1 MNRPSL
7 SAGHGIALWLAS
19 WLILWA
25 SPAHGMDETA
35 SRGFLIAVDGQGR
48 LSVKEVNGA
57 AVELETASRGLIVW
71 ENGGQERWA
80 FLAQG
85 GRWAREEFERSEEG
99 AARLSA
105 ATRGP
110 AEAIAGGNGS
120 IPSTTL
126 LVPMLG
132 SSVVRGNSPFLT
144 PSHGRT
150 IGPRIT
156 IRRRPAPQGPPF
168 PEAAA
173 LLLRDGRLLVK
184 FALPEG
190 KRKLSWNEISGLPP
204 ALAAGL
210 SAGEYVL
217 RIDGGG
223 DSVTFRVED
232 AAIREEVQR
241 PLDELTKLRGEGA
254 DGLFALV
261 AVTHLLTQVDEEG
274 KPLPYLVDAFDV
286 VDHLPEGER
295 TSFLRQAHSDLERR
309 LVGATVADSS
319 SLADP
324 TGDATIDQARG
335 QFRAGRWREAMATL
349 ATVDQGKVTPRSQA
363 LAKLYNAVI
372 RAESGLALEAQ
383 ADHLFHE
390 ALVAVEALGRDGKA
404 SESTAADLFRAHN
417 NYGNFLLGRSQDRL
431 QNHAYQ
437 IVTGGRLPLLSTL
450 SDWHA
455 ALREYEAART
465 LAQGMRAPAQAA
477 AVETNL
483 ARLYAILADLIRTLE
498 DPASEDRRFLAAV
511 LAATEQARTLAAG
524 IVADSRDGDRVEPL
538 IQATAHEILAQLAFR
553 DHEASLGRPEA
564 QASTLNCERLAK
576 QALHAYEEA
585 GSLVGIESTLRLLA
599 LNQLRSKPQGS
610 GTEEKADRKQALQS
624 LLIAHR
630 LSQFVLD
637 QVPGDGVGLGVAGFI
652 ARRAYVNEQI
662 VELLIAD
669 GQPAEALHYAEL
681 AKARALEGLLA
692 TNRTDAQADE
702 AGPRPLPE
710 LLADWPREVAA
721 VEYFIGS
728 GRVWAFVVTT
738 MGQVRVFGLS
748 DREGHPIAP
757 QALVARV
764 RTFLRGVEN
773 YATRMRS
780 RLLAGQG
787 FDHQWQE
794 TLHEFAL
801 DLLPADLLVEL
812 RKAKTVVV
820 VPHHILHYFP
830 FAALVTERDA
840 GRKTESEMVQPR
852 FLLDEPFALCHSP
865 SLTTWDLLRQRD
877 PRLVARVGAAGIANF
892 PGAAPLPGVRDDL
905 ANLRKA
911 FGGKVDRVYL
921 EGEASEAA
929 GRSLLSQA
937 GMVLFATHGT
947 NVADRPLTS
956 SILLFPEAKDDGRL
970 TAEELFGGSTQADL
984 VVLSACYTGLADRS
998 PLPGDD
1004 LFGIQRALLR
1014 SGART
1019 VISGLWDVYDGSGP
1033 ELIGAFFDNLAAGE
1047 PAPQALAT
1055 SQRRFLKKLRT
1066 SPDPEPWIHPYFWA
1080 VYTASGDDR
1089 TRFGN

>member
-1 MNRPSL
+1 M
-7 SAGHGIALWLAS
+7 
-19 WLILWA
+19 
-25 SPAHGMDETA
+25 
-35 SRGFLIAVDGQGR
+35 
-48 LSVKEVNGA
+48 
-57 AVELETASRGLIVW
+57 
-71 ENGGQERWA
+71 
-80 FLAQG
+80 
-85 GRWAREEFERSEEG
+85 
-99 AARLSA
+99 
-105 ATRGP
+105 
-110 AEAIAGGNGS
+110 
-120 IPSTTL
+120 
-126 LVPMLG
+126 
-132 SSVVRGNSPFLT
+132 
-144 PSHGRT
+144 
-150 IGPRIT
+150 
-156 IRRRPAPQGPPF
+156 
-168 PEAAA
+168 
-173 LLLRDGRLLVK
+173 
-184 FALPEG
+184 
-190 KRKLSWNEISGLPP
+190 
-204 ALAAGL
+204 
-210 SAGEYVL
+210 
-217 RIDGGG
+217 
-223 DSVTFRVED
+223 TFRVED
-232 AAIREEVQR
+232 DALREEVQR
-241 PLDELTKLRGEGA
+241 PLDELAKLRGQGA
-254 DGLFALV
+254 DGLSALV
-261 AVTHLLTQVDEEG
+261 AVAHLLTQVDEEG
-274 KPLPYLVDAFDV
+274 KPLAYLTDAFDV
-286 VDHLPEGER
+286 VDHLPEEEL
-295 TSFLRQAHSDLERR
+295 TSFLRQTRSDLERR
-309 LVGATVADSS
+309 LAGAAVADPS
-319 SLADP
+319 SLVDP
-324 TGDATIDQARG
+324 TGDSKIDQARG

-349 ATVDQGKVTPRSQA
+349 AAIDQGEATPRSQA

-383 ADHLFHE
+383 ADRLFRE
-390 ALVAVEALGRDGKA
+390 ALVAVEALGRDGNE
-404 SESTAADLFRAHN
+404 SESTTADQFRAHN

-437 IVTGGRLPLLSTL
+437 IVTGGRLPILSTL

-455 ALREYEAART
+455 ALHEYDSART
-465 LAQGMRAPAQAA
+465 LAKGMQQPAQAA
-477 AVETNL
+477 VVETNL
-483 ARLYAILADLIRTLE
+483 ARLYALLADLIQTLE
-498 DPASEDRRFLAAV
+498 DPASEERRFPAAV

-524 IVADSRDGDRVEPL
+524 VVADSRDDVRVEPV
-538 IQATAHEILAQLAFR
+538 IRATAREILAQLAFR
-553 DHEASLGRPEA
+553 NHTTDLGRPEA
-564 QASTLNCERLAK
+564 RSSFADCERLTQ
-576 QALHAYEEA
+576 QALQEYEEA
-585 GSLVGIESTLRLLA
+585 GSLVGIESTHRLLA
-599 LNQLRSKPQGS
+599 LNQLRSGPQDS
-610 GTEEKADRKQALQS
+610 GAGETAHRKQALQG

-652 ARRAYVNEQI
+652 ARRAYLNEQI

-692 TNRTDAQADE
+692 ASRTRAQADE
-702 AGPRPLPE
+702 EGPRPLPAI
-710 LLADWPREVAA
+710 LADWPREVAA
-721 VEYFIGS
+721 VEYLIGS
-728 GRVWAFVVTT
+728 RRAWAFVVTT
-738 MGQVRVFGLS
+738 SGQVLVFELK
-748 DREGHPIAP
+748 DREGHPIAS

-764 RTFLRGVEN
+764 RTYLRGVEN

-794 TLHEFAL
+794 TLHEFAI
-801 DLLPADLLVEL
+801 DLLPTDLLAEL

-840 GRKTESEMVQPR
+840 GRKDSSEMVQPR

-865 SLTTWDLLRQRD
+865 SLTTWDLLRQRA
-877 PRLVARVGAAGIANF
+877 PRPITRVGAAGIANF

-1019 VISGLWDVYDGSGP
+1019 VVSGLWDVYDGSGP
-1033 ELIGAFFDNLAAGE
+1033 ELIGAFFNNLAAGE
-1047 PAPQALAT
+1047 PAPQALST
-1055 SQRRFLKKLRT
+1055 SQRAFLKKLRT
-1066 SPDPEPWIHPYFWA
+1066 SADPEPWIHPYFWA